1 MYSLLTTKKRKKLP
15 AHIHHSNVF
24 FQIEMTHQLLYQ
36 RSPSVMPSVEKERW
50 IYIFLF
56 ITWTNIINYFF
67 NWRRNELS
75 DRQGGQAKKILL
87 VLRLLALL
95 HFSNLSALFK
105 KVPSITRNNEQFWTI
120 SFTRVRAIDLRFLD
134 DLVFSLH
141 RVNFKCKILYDYFL

>member
-1 MYSLLTTKKRKKLP
+1 MYFSKLKWHTSCYIKGAHLWCHQWKKKDG
-15 AHIHHSNVF
+15 
-24 FQIEMTHQLLYQ
+24 
-36 RSPSVMPSVEKERW
+36 
-50 IYIFLF
+50 YIFLF

-75 DRQGGQAKKILL
+75 DRQGGQAKKISR